1 MDMIARLQ
9 RLCHVEIRR
18 LVMIIGMVVAVILV
32 FQSFVLPYGKTLSVS
47 LADKGSMAPTVGNAI
62 TIINDSKSI
71 KLDVALANDEK
82 TKETYEDYDESLD
95 VEKNLDDSFRKHKD
109 GNLQNGSTFEK
120 GVSYGNSSA
129 EGYVTRT
136 DDSSIKSEHRHLDN
150 DQNTTGLTS
159 GGVQNRPSNDSTDF
173 SRVSSREVE
182 NLDSNSRTSKSLL
195 TANLSLVGNV
205 KQTSPTQPLNIGLP
219 QAASIILNDK
229 FTIADISMFKRLDRK
244 QTSVSQMNSLLLQ
257 SQVSSRSVKPR
268 WSSVR
273 DRELLSA
280 KLEIKNAPVL
290 RDTSGL
296 DASVFRNAS
305 TFIRSYKLMERIL
318 KIYIYKEGEKPVFHQ
333 PYMRG
338 IYASEGWFMKLIEGN
353 KKFTA
358 RDPKKAHLFYLPFS
372 VKMLRFAQNFNKKDL
387 QRHLKNY
394 VDLIAGKYRF
404 WNRTGGADHFLVAC
418 HDWAPELTKRHMRN
432 CIRALCNANVA
443 KGFKIG
449 IDTTLPVTYI
459 RSMESPQEEIGGRPP
474 LERSTLAFF
483 AGSMHGY
490 LRPILVK
497 FWENKEADMKIFGPM
512 PRDIEG
518 KRIYREHMKSSKYCI
533 CARGYEVHTPRVVEA
548 IFYECVPVIIADN
561 YVPPFFEV
569 LNWDSFSVFVRE
581 KDIPN
586 LRNILLSI
594 PEEKY
599 LLMQSRV
606 KMVQKHFLWHKK
618 PVKTEEGLKY
628 IFALSEFPVMDLV
641 YQFKR
646 LFHNKTQRWLFVVG
660 MVAVTHLLFQSLL
673 LPYGKALQSL
683 LPDDEVSIRG
693 EISHPNLKSLT
704 NFVMVRNPLTVNDS
718 DFTSFNKFDGFLK
731 PGDNSNGMKF
741 IDIDTKNGSTFEE
754 QVQDDF
760 IELVTDRELD
770 SDSTSDNVEDFHKS
784 FAVDSVNNGENS
796 SILELAG
803 EAKLGLPLEQ
813 IVKPKGKFQT
823 ENILEQHTSQLPK
836 GFGDAEISSSAVP
849 QLRTE
854 VLNANSSSDSVV
866 LKTNLATSKNVS
878 ARIGTPGKKKMRCD
892 MPPKSITLINEM
904 DSILMRH
911 RRSSRSM
918 RPRWSS
924 IRDREILAAR
934 TEIEKAP
941 IALNDQELYAP
952 LYRNVSMFKRSYELM
967 DRILRVYVYKD
978 GRKPI
983 FHQPILKGLYASEG
997 WFMKLMEGNK
1007 RFVVKD
1013 PRKAHLF
1020 YMPFSSR
1027 MLEYTLYVRNSHN
1040 RTNLRQYLKEY
1051 SEKIA
1056 AKYPYF
1062 NRTGGADHFL
1072 VACHDWAPYETRHHM
1087 EHCIK
1092 ALCNADVTA
1101 GFKLGRDVSL
1111 PETYV
1116 RSARNPLRDLGG
1128 KPPSQRPILCFYAGN
1143 MHGYLRPILIKHWKD
1158 KDPDM
1163 KIFGPMPPGVASKMN
1178 YIQYMKS
1185 SKYCICPKGYEV
1197 NSPRVVE
1204 AIFYECVPVI
1214 ISDNFVPPFFEVL
1227 NWGAFSVII
1236 AESDI
1241 PNLKKILLS
1250 IPEQK
1255 YLQMQLAV
1263 RKVQRHFLW
1272 HAKPQKYDLFY
1283 MTLHSIWYNRVYQIK
1298 PR

>member
-1 MDMIARLQ
+1 MIL
-9 RLCHVEIRR
+9 LCCSE
-18 LVMIIGMVVAVILV
+18 A
-32 FQSFVLPYGKTLSVS
+32 
-47 LADKGSMAPTVGNAI
+47 
-62 TIINDSKSI
+62 
-71 KLDVALANDEK
+71 
-82 TKETYEDYDESLD
+82 
-95 VEKNLDDSFRKHKD
+95 HK
-109 GNLQNGSTFEK
+109 
-120 GVSYGNSSA
+120 
-129 EGYVTRT
+129 
-136 DDSSIKSEHRHLDN
+136 
-150 DQNTTGLTS
+150 
-159 GGVQNRPSNDSTDF
+159 PSSTD
-173 SRVSSREVE
+173 
-182 NLDSNSRTSKSLL
+182 
-195 TANLSLVGNV
+195 
-205 KQTSPTQPLNIGLP
+205 
-219 QAASIILNDK
+219 K
-229 FTIADISMFKRLDRK
+229 FY
-244 QTSVSQMNSLLLQ
+244 
-257 SQVSSRSVKPR
+257 
-268 WSSVR
+268 
-273 DRELLSA
+273 
-280 KLEIKNAPVL
+280 
-290 RDTSGL
+290 SG
-296 DASVFRNAS
+296 
-305 TFIRSYKLMERIL
+305 
-318 KIYIYKEGEKPVFHQ
+318 
-333 PYMRG
+333 
-338 IYASEGWFMKLIEGN
+338 
-353 KKFTA
+353 
-358 RDPKKAHLFYLPFS
+358 
-372 VKMLRFAQNFNKKDL
+372 
-387 QRHLKNY
+387 
-394 VDLIAGKYRF
+394 
-404 WNRTGGADHFLVAC
+404 
-418 HDWAPELTKRHMRN
+418 
-432 CIRALCNANVA
+432 
-443 KGFKIG
+443 
-449 IDTTLPVTYI
+449 
-459 RSMESPQEEIGGRPP
+459 
-474 LERSTLAFF
+474 
-483 AGSMHGY
+483 
-490 LRPILVK
+490 
-497 FWENKEADMKIFGPM
+497 
-512 PRDIEG
+512 
-518 KRIYREHMKSSKYCI
+518 
-533 CARGYEVHTPRVVEA
+533 
-548 IFYECVPVIIADN
+548 
-561 YVPPFFEV
+561 
-569 LNWDSFSVFVRE
+569 
-581 KDIPN
+581 
-586 LRNILLSI
+586 
-594 PEEKY
+594 
-599 LLMQSRV
+599 
-606 KMVQKHFLWHKK
+606 
-618 PVKTEEGLKY
+618 
-628 IFALSEFPVMDLV
+628 EFPVMDLL
-641 YQFKR
+641 YRLKR
-646 LFHNKTQRWLFVVG
+646 VFHNKIQRWLFVVG

-673 LPYGKALQSL
+673 LPYGKALRSL
-683 LPDDEVSIRG
+683 LPDEEASIRD
-693 EISHPNLKSLT
+693 ESSHPNLRSLT
-704 NFVMVRNPLTVNDS
+704 NFVIVRNPLTVNDS
-718 DFTSFNKFDGFLK
+718 DFTSFNKFDGFVK
-731 PGDNSNGMKF
+731 PGDNSNTGKDIEVDSGMKVM
-741 IDIDTKNGSTFEE
+741 DIETKNGSTFEE
-754 QVQDDF
+754 QGLDDF
-760 IELVTDRELD
+760 IELVTDGEV
-770 SDSTSDNVEDFHKS
+770 DNVEDFHKS
-784 FAVDSVNNGENS
+784 FAEDSVNNGENS
-796 SILELAG
+796 SILELAD
-803 EAKLGLPLEQ
+803 ETKLGLPLEQ
-813 IVKPKGKFQT
+813 IKRKFPT

-836 GFGDAEISSSAVP
+836 EFGDAEIASSAVP

-854 VLNANSSSDSVV
+854 VSNANSSAASVV

-934 TEIEKAP
+934 TEIEKTP
-941 IALNDQELYAP
+941 IAMNDRELYAP

-978 GRKPI
+978 GSKPI

-1040 RTNLRQYLKEY
+1040 RTNLRQHLKEY

-1128 KPPSQRPILCFYAGN
+1128 KPPSRRSVLCFYAGS

-1178 YIQYMKS
+1178 YIQHMKS

-1241 PNLKKILLS
+1241 PNLKQILLS
-1250 IPEQK
+1250 IPEEK

-1298 PR
+1298 AR

>member
-1 MDMIARLQ
+1 
-9 RLCHVEIRR
+9 
-18 LVMIIGMVVAVILV
+18 
-32 FQSFVLPYGKTLSVS
+32 
-47 LADKGSMAPTVGNAI
+47 
-62 TIINDSKSI
+62 
-71 KLDVALANDEK
+71 
-82 TKETYEDYDESLD
+82 
-95 VEKNLDDSFRKHKD
+95 
-109 GNLQNGSTFEK
+109 
-120 GVSYGNSSA
+120 
-129 EGYVTRT
+129 
-136 DDSSIKSEHRHLDN
+136 
-150 DQNTTGLTS
+150 
-159 GGVQNRPSNDSTDF
+159 
-173 SRVSSREVE
+173 
-182 NLDSNSRTSKSLL
+182 
-195 TANLSLVGNV
+195 
-205 KQTSPTQPLNIGLP
+205 
-219 QAASIILNDK
+219 
-229 FTIADISMFKRLDRK
+229 
-244 QTSVSQMNSLLLQ
+244 
-257 SQVSSRSVKPR
+257 
-268 WSSVR
+268 
-273 DRELLSA
+273 
-280 KLEIKNAPVL
+280 
-290 RDTSGL
+290 
-296 DASVFRNAS
+296 
-305 TFIRSYKLMERIL
+305 
-318 KIYIYKEGEKPVFHQ
+318 
-333 PYMRG
+333 
-338 IYASEGWFMKLIEGN
+338 
-353 KKFTA
+353 
-358 RDPKKAHLFYLPFS
+358 
-372 VKMLRFAQNFNKKDL
+372 
-387 QRHLKNY
+387 
-394 VDLIAGKYRF
+394 
-404 WNRTGGADHFLVAC
+404 
-418 HDWAPELTKRHMRN
+418 
-432 CIRALCNANVA
+432 
-443 KGFKIG
+443 
-449 IDTTLPVTYI
+449 
-459 RSMESPQEEIGGRPP
+459 
-474 LERSTLAFF
+474 
-483 AGSMHGY
+483 
-490 LRPILVK
+490 
-497 FWENKEADMKIFGPM
+497 
-512 PRDIEG
+512 
-518 KRIYREHMKSSKYCI
+518 
-533 CARGYEVHTPRVVEA
+533 
-548 IFYECVPVIIADN
+548 
-561 YVPPFFEV
+561 
-569 LNWDSFSVFVRE
+569 
-581 KDIPN
+581 
-586 LRNILLSI
+586 
-594 PEEKY
+594 
-599 LLMQSRV
+599 
-606 KMVQKHFLWHKK
+606 
-618 PVKTEEGLKY
+618 
-628 IFALSEFPVMDLV
+628 MDLV

-683 LPDDEVSIRG
+683 LPDDEVSIRH
-693 EISHPNLKSLT
+693 EISQPNLKSLT

-718 DFTSFNKFDGFLK
+718 DFTSFNKFDGFVK
-731 PGDNSNGMKF
+731 PGDNSSAGKDIEVDSGMKF
-741 IDIDTKNGSTFEE
+741 IDIDTRNGSTFEE
-754 QVQDDF
+754 QGQDDF
-760 IELVTDRELD
+760 IDLVTDREVD

-784 FAVDSVNNGENS
+784 FDVDSVNNGENS

-813 IVKPKGKFQT
+813 ILKPKGKFPT

-836 GFGDAEISSSAVP
+836 GFGEAETASSAVP
-849 QLRTE
+849 QLRIK
-854 VLNANSSSDSVV
+854 VSNANSSSDSVV

-892 MPPKSITLINEM
+892 TPPKSITLINEM
-904 DSILMRH
+904 DSILVRH

-941 IALNDQELYAP
+941 IALNDRELYAP

-1027 MLEYTLYVRNSHN
+1027 MLEYTLYVRDSHN
-1040 RTNLRQYLKEY
+1040 RTNLRQHLKEY

-1143 MHGYLRPILIKHWKD
+1143 MHGYLRPILIKRWKD
-1158 KDPDM
+1158 RDPDM

-1250 IPEQK
+1250 IPEEK
-1255 YLQMQLAV
+1255 YLQMQLSV

-1298 PR
+1298 AR